1 MQVRH
6 SHFTLTQIRATIFG
20 KHGRL
25 DSYLVLV
32 DEFYSLQ
39 FTVIWSSPAGFWAT
53 SRQLS
58 PFSNHAYFVCLVA
71 SWYPHV
77 L

>member
-6 SHFTLTQIRATIFG
+6 SHLALTQIRATIFG

-32 DEFYSLQ
+32 DERLQ
-39 FTVIWSSPAGFWAT
+39 LFGSHRLASG
-53 SRQLS
+53 QLS

-71 SWYPHV
+71 SGYPHV